1 MSAFFAQPSVFS
13 ITSCECISWYEI
25 TTDLHAVSWYLL
37 LPWWQSPVHLELAYH
52 ENSELLCADD
62 LMLIAVTQHEMVL
75 KLIWLEGWF
84 GKEVCYGQ
92 C

>member
-1 MSAFFAQPSVFS
+1 M
-13 ITSCECISWYEI
+13 
-25 TTDLHAVSWYLL
+25 
-37 LPWWQSPVHLELAYH
+37 HLELAYR

-62 LMLIAVTQHEMVL
+62 LMLIAVMQHEMVL